1 MQRIRRRRGPSTM
14 APESRDLPVSTIARM
29 SSPSVLH
36 VNDAA
41 FTAERMISEANSRG
55 LDWTLLP
62 KAAPAQEWRGITGR
76 ARRVAIGGAWV
87 ARLAVAARRHD
98 IVHVHS
104 ASTLAHS
111 RLGAPRYV
119 VHCHGTDVRTA
130 QYDSTRRASIVDGL
144 LRAEAVLY
152 STPDLAEHVLV
163 HRPDAVYLPVPI
175 DVDAVPEWAP
185 ADTPRVVFASRWSPD
200 KGVET
205 QLAVARDLA
214 ARFGDLVD
222 VVGLDWGPCAH
233 EAVAAGVR
241 LVPRSGHSD
250 YLALLAGASVV
261 VGQSAGILAASELEA
276 LAAGAP
282 VVVPTQLPLYDDP
295 PVTAVD
301 PSDAADAV
309 DAVLRGARAGWHDA
323 AERREWT
330 RKFHGVVSAVDTVTK
345 LHDSVLSARG

>member
-1 MQRIRRRRGPSTM
+1 
-14 APESRDLPVSTIARM
+14 M

-41 FTAERMISEANSRG
+41 FTAERMITEAHRRG

-62 KAAPAQEWRGITGR
+62 KAAPDQEWRGITGR
-76 ARRVAIGGAWV
+76 ARRAAIGAAWV

-130 QYDSTRRASIVDGL
+130 QYDPARRSSIVDGL
-144 LRAEAVLY
+144 RSAEAVLY
-152 STPDLAEHVLV
+152 STPDLAEHVLA

-185 ADTPRVVFASRWSPD
+185 DDRRRVVFASRWSPD
-200 KGVET
+200 KGVGT
-205 QLAVARDLA
+205 QLAVARELI
-214 ARFGDLVD
+214 ARFGDRIDLT
-222 VVGLDWGPCAH
+222 GLDWGPCAG
-233 EAVAAGVR
+233 EAAASGVR
-241 LVPRSGHSD
+241 LVPRTGHAG

-261 VGQSAGILAASELEA
+261 VGQAAGILAASELEA

-282 VVVPTQLPLYDDP
+282 LVVPDPLPLYDGP
-295 PVTAVD
+295 PVLAV
-301 PSDAADAV
+301 PAGDAADAV
-309 DAVLRGARAGWHDA
+309 AAVLDGTQPHDPAAVRG
-323 AERREWT
+323 WT
-330 RKFHGVVSAVDTVTK
+330 RSVHGVASAVDVVTG
-345 LHDSVLSARG
+345 LHRKVLADRG

>member
-1 MQRIRRRRGPSTM
+1 M
-14 APESRDLPVSTIARM
+14 
-29 SSPSVLH
+29 LH

-41 FTAERMISEANSRG
+41 FTAERMITEAHRRG
-55 LDWTLLP
+55 LDWTLMP

-76 ARRVAIGGAWV
+76 VRRAAIGGAWV

-130 QYDSTRRASIVDGL
+130 QYDPARRSSIVDGL

-152 STPDLAEHVLV
+152 STPDLAEHVLA

-185 ADTPRVVFASRWSPD
+185 GARPQVVFASRWSSD
-200 KGVET
+200 KGVTT
-205 QLAVARDLA
+205 QLAVARDLT
-214 ARFGDLVD
+214 ARFGDRVEL
-222 VVGLDWGPCAH
+222 VGLDWGPCAA
-233 EAVAAGVR
+233 EAAAAGVR
-241 LVPRSGHSD
+241 LVPRSGHAG

-261 VGQSAGILAASELEA
+261 VGQATGMLGASEMEA

-282 VVVPTQLPLYDDP
+282 VVVPVPLPLYDDP
-295 PVTAVD
+295 PVLAVQAEG
-301 PSDAADAV
+301 AADAV
-309 DAVLRGARAGWHDA
+309 ASVLDGAHPHDPGVVRGWTRSVHGVARAVDVVTELH
-323 AERREWT
+323 R
-330 RKFHGVVSAVDTVTK
+330 GVLA
-345 LHDSVLSARG
+345 ARG